1 VNTSVTAATSAT
13 ATAALTA
20 PGSWLWLAR
29 HEGRLAWRDLRYLMT
44 GGGRWRGRNVIV
56 VFILLALGLHMIAF
70 GVVGR
75 HAHMTLEV
83 GTRGFTNITGSLLL
97 IFFLLLSQALE
108 QVTRLFYGRGDLDL
122 FRSSPASLRRVFVIR
137 VLAIAVSTTMM
148 ALVIALP
155 AIDVLALFGG
165 PHWFTGL
172 GIAVA
177 AAVTTAGIA
186 LVLAAVLFDT
196 LGPKR
201 TRFASQVASAIVGSA
216 FIIGIQAV
224 AIVSIGTISPR
235 ALFDSDLVL
244 TRMPEADSALWIP
257 ARALLGSGPDLAI
270 TILTAAAIL
279 IVPMVLLSGRLGGY
293 AIATASVSHG
303 GTRRTWSTR
312 LFRTASSRQLLQR
325 KEWVLLFRDPWLASQ
340 TLMQLLYLIPAA
352 LLLWRFYGDSRGALI
367 VLAPVLTMAAGQ
379 LGGGLAWLAVS
390 GEDAP
395 DLIATAP
402 ISPRRHLIAKVEAVL
417 IAALAIFAPFLIG
430 VLSHSWTMAVIIA
443 VGILVAA
450 FSSTLIQIW
459 FRSQARRRYFRRR
472 QTSSRIATFAEAF
485 SSVAWASAAAVAA
498 NESWF
503 WIAPAIVAMLVLAG
517 AYCIRPR

>member
-1 VNTSVTAATSAT
+1 VTIAATTTPTSTGLAT
-13 ATAALTA
+13 

-29 HEGRLAWRDLRYLMT
+29 HESRLAWRDLRYLMT
-44 GGGRWRGRNVIV
+44 GGGRWRGRNVIITFV
-56 VFILLALGLHMIAF
+56 VLALGLHLVAF

-75 HAHMTLEV
+75 HARMTLDV
-83 GTRGFTNITGSLLL
+83 GTPGFTSITGSFLLV
-97 IFFLLLSQALE
+97 FFLLLSQALE

-122 FRSSPASLRRVFVIR
+122 FRSSPASLRRLFVIR
-137 VLAIAVSTTMM
+137 VFSIAVSTGIM

-155 AIDVLALFGG
+155 ALNVLAFFGG
-165 PHWFTGL
+165 LHWYTGL

-177 AAVTTAGIA
+177 AAATSAGIA
-186 LVLAAVLFDT
+186 LALASLLFDT
-196 LGPKR
+196 LGPQR
-201 TRFASQVASAIVGSA
+201 TRFAAQVASAIVGSA

-224 AIVSIGTISPR
+224 AILSIGTLSPTT
-235 ALFDSDLVL
+235 LFGSDLVL
-244 TRMPEADSALWIP
+244 TRMPEADSALWVP
-257 ARALLGSGPDLAI
+257 ARALLGSAPDLVI
-270 TILTAAAIL
+270 TIAIAAAIL
-279 IVPMVLLSGRLGGY
+279 IVPTVLLSGRLGGY
-293 AIATASVSHG
+293 AIATASVHHG
-303 GTRRTWSTR
+303 GNRKAWSTR
-312 LFRTASSRQLLQR
+312 LFRAVSSRQLLQR

-402 ISPRRHLIAKVEAVL
+402 ISPRQNLVAKVEAVL
-417 IAALAIFAPFLIG
+417 IAVFAIFTPFLIG
-430 VLSHSWTMAVIIA
+430 IFSHSWSMALIVA
-443 VGILVAA
+443 SGILAAA

-485 SSVAWASAAAVAA
+485 SSVAWAAAAATAA

-503 WIAPAIVAMLVLAG
+503 WIAPAIVAVLVLFG
-517 AYCIRPR
+517 AYTIRPR

>member
-1 VNTSVTAATSAT
+1 VSERVTER
-13 ATAALTA
+13 LTE

-44 GGGRWRGRNVIV
+44 GGGRWRGRNVVIV
-56 VFILLALGLHMIAF
+56 FVLLATGLHMIAF

-75 HAHMTLEV
+75 HAGMTLEV
-83 GTRGFTNITGSLLL
+83 GARGFTSITGSLLL

-122 FRSSPASLRRVFVIR
+122 FRSSPTSLRRLFVIR
-137 VLAIAVSTTMM
+137 VLAIAVSTTIM
-148 ALVIALP
+148 ALVITLP
-155 AIDVLALFGG
+155 AINVLVLLGG
-165 PHWFTGL
+165 AHWFTGL
-172 GIAVA
+172 GIAIA
-177 AAVTTAGIA
+177 AAVATAGIA
-186 LVLAAVLFDT
+186 LVLASVLFDT

-224 AIVSIGTISPR
+224 AILSIGTLSPR
-235 ALFDSDLVL
+235 LFFDSDLVL
-244 TRMPEADSALWIP
+244 SRMPAADSALWIP
-257 ARALLGSGPDLAI
+257 ARAALGSGPDLAI
-270 TILTAAAIL
+270 TVLAAVTILVL
-279 IVPMVLLSGRLGGY
+279 PMVLLSGRLGGY

-303 GTRRTWSTR
+303 GSRRAWSTR

-402 ISPRRHLIAKVEAVL
+402 ISPMHNLTAKVEAVL
-417 IAALAIFAPFLIG
+417 IAVFAIFAPFLIG
-430 VLSHSWTMAVIIA
+430 ILSHSWTMALITA
-443 VGILVAA
+443 AAILIAA

-498 NESWF
+498 TESWYAV
-503 WIAPAIVAMLVLAG
+503 APAIVAILVLAG
-517 AYCIRPR
+517 TWSIRPR